1 METNEKKD
9 NIEVEIED
17 QDLEE
22 FDEPEEI
29 KGDNDEDVT
38 DWQAIAKENYGRAK
52 RYQTKLK
59 KIKEVRGT
67 EVKAEEPEKAKQPQD
82 KKEFDYAEKAF
93 LKANDLQKDEYPL
106 VLEAM
111 NSTGK
116 TLDEVLESKYF
127 QSELKEK
134 REEKDSEE
142 AVPRDTKRAG
152 GAAKNSVDYW
162 IAKGELP
169 PDTPENQQLRR
180 DVVNAKVKAEETS
193 HFTKNPVVE

>member
-1 METNEKKD
+1 MTKENEEKVSIDDEDIKD
-9 NIEVEIED
+9 FE
-17 QDLEE
+17 
-22 FDEPEEI
+22 EPESI
-29 KGDNDEDVT
+29 LDEAGEDT
-38 DWQAIAKENYGRAK
+38 IDWKAEALK
-52 RYQTKLK
+52 RDGMARRFQTKLK
-59 KIKEVRGT
+59 KLKESDDA
-67 EVKAEEPEKAKQPQD
+67 EAEAKANAKPDEKAKQPQD

-134 REEKDSEE
+134 REEKDSED

-152 GAAKNSVDYW
+152 GASKNSVDYW
-162 IAKGELP
+162 LAKGELP
-169 PDTPENQQLRR
+169 PPDQIQLRR
-180 DVVNAKVKAEETS
+180 DVVNARIKAEETS